1 MFVIILFVAV
11 VCGIIWMFV
20 SEDTRTRRR
29 LQFLAEL
36 DKLNNENF

>member
-1 MFVIILFVAV
+1 MLIIILFVAV
-11 VCGIIWMFV
+11 VSGIVWMFV
-20 SEDTRTRRR
+20 SEDIRTRRR